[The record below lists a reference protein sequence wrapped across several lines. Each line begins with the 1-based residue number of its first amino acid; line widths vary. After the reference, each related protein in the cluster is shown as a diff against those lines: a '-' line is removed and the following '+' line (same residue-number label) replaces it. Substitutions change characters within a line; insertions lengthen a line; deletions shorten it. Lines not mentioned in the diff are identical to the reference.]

1 MIETGNDGLGRRTL
15 LKRMASVAGAA
26 PVASSLFGADTAA
39 QTSAAAAHDDRK
51 TNRETERLAEHA
63 AKLSFEDL
71 PGAVVQR
78 AKDCICDSVAAI
90 VFGAELPWSKM
101 IIAYARN
108 NSALGRSGI
117 LGTGGSLVQ
126 AGAAALAN
134 GAMTHAFELDNLTKP
149 DSGSHPGATV
159 FTAALAVAQEE
170 HGWLSPELMQ
180 FVADYLSMPPVAVQ
194 EVATFYTMY
203 ELKPVGKHKITLCT
217 NLPCQLGPDGGS
229 DSTAEY
235 LRQKL
240 GIDFGETTPDG
251 KFTLKEGE
259 CFGACGDA
267 PVVLVNNH
275 RMCSF
280 MSREKIDQLI
290 EELSK

>member
-1 MIETGNDGLGRRTL
+1 MISAEGLKEIDR
-15 LKRMASVAGAA
+15 AVAKYPAE
-26 PVASSLFGADTAA
+26 
-39 QTSAAAAHDDRK
+39 QKQSA
-51 TNRETERLAEHA
+51 
-63 AKLSFEDL
+63 
-71 PGAVVQR
+71 V
-78 AKDCICDSVAAI
+78 
-90 VFGAELPWSKM
+90 M
-101 IIAYARN
+101 
-108 NSALGRSGI
+108 
-117 LGTGGSLVQ
+117 
-126 AGAAALAN
+126 
-134 GAMTHAFELDNLTKP
+134 
-149 DSGSHPGATV
+149 
-159 FTAALAVAQEE
+159 AALAVAQEE

-180 FVADYLSMPPVAVQ
+180 FVASYLSMPPVAVQ

-203 ELKPVGKHKITLCT
+203 NLAPVGKHKITLCT

-229 DSTAEY
+229 DSAAQY
-235 LRQKL
+235 LKQKL

-280 MSREKIDQLI
+280 LSHEKIDQLI